1 MGLYYLNVKSLHGV
15 SAYNSACKLANFL
28 PFKDLK
34 KNFFKKSFITP
45 QCFFPV
51 SAACQIARDP
61 RTDIGHVG
69 MPFRL
74 LCKGS

>member
-1 MGLYYLNVKSLHGV
+1 MGLYYLNVQSVHRV
-15 SAYNSACKLANFL
+15 SAHSACKLANFL

-34 KNFFKKSFITP
+34 KNFFKKTFITP

-51 SAACQIARDP
+51 SAACQIARDYC
-61 RTDIGHVG
+61 TEIGHVG